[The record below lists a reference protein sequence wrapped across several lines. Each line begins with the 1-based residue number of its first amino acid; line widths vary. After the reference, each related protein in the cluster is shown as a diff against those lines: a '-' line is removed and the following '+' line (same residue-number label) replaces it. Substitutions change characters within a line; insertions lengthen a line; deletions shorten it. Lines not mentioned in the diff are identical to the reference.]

1 VRPLQNLAL
10 RAVRCRMWC
19 WMDGMV
25 ADTAAT
31 NYTIR
36 LPDLSHPATVE
47 RLRLLVRAA
56 AGDEAASAPDVA
68 ALVASLEAAR

>member
-1 VRPLQNLAL
+1 MMRDLAL

-25 ADTAAT
+25 ADTAVT
-31 NYTIR
+31 NYAIR

-47 RLRLLVRAA
+47 RLRLLVRAT
-56 AGDEAASAPDVA
+56 AGDEAASATDVA
-68 ALVASLEAAR
+68 ALIASLEAAK

>member
-1 VRPLQNLAL
+1 MRPLQNLAL

-19 WMDGMV
+19 WIDGMV
-25 ADTAAT
+25 ADTTLT